1 VALLASA
8 AASDTAKGASRGRL
22 VVVGSS
28 DFASDRYVRNSPE
41 NVMFVENAI
50 DWLAQDEA
58 LIGIRSKNRAPPPLV
73 FTSAATRSA
82 VKYGNI
88 IGVPLLLVVA
98 GVLRLWRRRQLT
110 RRVYRPLAQQESA

>member
-1 VALLASA
+1 
-8 AASDTAKGASRGRL
+8 

-41 NVMFVENAI
+41 NVVFVENAI
-50 DWLAQDEA
+50 DLLAQDEA

-82 VKYGNI
+82 VKYANI
-88 IGVPLLLVVA
+88 FGVPVLLVLA
-98 GVLRLWRRRQLT
+98 GVLRLWRRHQTT
-110 RRVYRPLAQQESA
+110 RRTYRPLVGSPA